1 MSGQSLD
8 LRSSTQIVRRYRVLV
23 GIVALLGLLGGI
35 GYAVLAPPLVT
46 SSALVVLP
54 VSTREIA
61 TEVVVAHS
69 DPVLSAALPQ
79 AGSGWS
85 LTTLRTHVQAKSLT
99 GNVISIS
106 ARSQTGTQARDA
118 ANAVA
123 ASFVSYVTGGH
134 SAVGKLQAKLLAPAQ
149 DVTGSSTLTHLAVDG
164 LLGLLAGALVGAIAA
179 LALGR
184 GDRRLR
190 ERDELADA
198 IGVPV
203 VASVSVGHPS
213 DPAGWTK
220 LIEQY
225 EPGAIHA
232 WNLRRA
238 LNQLGLVDLD
248 LQGPNGPDAR
258 DGYSLAVL
266 SLAADR
272 GALALGP
279 QLAAY
284 TAALGIPTVL
294 VIGPQQ
300 DENVTASLR
309 AAAVALAGR
318 GPGSSR
324 PGELRVAVGDGYDV
338 RQAPGE
344 LAVIVGVV
352 DGQAPQVTDTMRATV
367 TVFGVSA
374 GAATAEQLA
383 RVAVSAAADRRDI
396 AGIIVADPD
405 PADHT
410 TGRLSQP
417 ARPARRRQPARFT
430 GTTTETR
437 R

>member
-1 MSGQSLD
+1 MSGQALD
-8 LRSSTQIVRRYRVLV
+8 LRRSAQIVRRYRVL
-23 GIVALLGLLGGI
+23 GGI
-35 GYAVLAPPLVT
+35 GYALLDPPMVT

-69 DPVLSAALPQ
+69 DPVLSAALPD
-79 AGSGWS
+79 AGSGLS
-85 LTTLRTHVQAKSLT
+85 LGALRNRIQVKSLT
-99 GNVISIS
+99 GNAISIS
-106 ARSQTGTQARDA
+106 AQGRTGTQAREA

-123 ASFVSYVTGGH
+123 NSFISYVTGSG
-134 SAVGKLQAKLLAPAQ
+134 SAVGKLQAKLVAPAEN
-149 DVTGSSTLTHLAVDG
+149 VSGSSAVTHLITDG
-164 LLGLLAGALVGAIAA
+164 VLGLLVGALVGAVAA

-190 ERDELADA
+190 ERDEIADA
-198 IGVPV
+198 ISIPV
-203 VASVSVGHPS
+203 AASVAVGHPS

-220 LIEQY
+220 LIEEY
-225 EPGAIHA
+225 EPGVIHA

-248 LQGPNGPDAR
+248 LRGPDGPGPGE
-258 DGYSLAVL
+258 DYSLAVL
-266 SLAADR
+266 SLASDH

-309 AAAVALAGR
+309 AAAVALAAR
-318 GPGSSR
+318 GPRSGR
-324 PGELRVAVGDGYDV
+324 AGELRVAVGDEGDV
-338 RQAPGE
+338 SQKPGE

-352 DGQAPQVTDTMRATV
+352 DGHTPRVTDTMRGAV
-367 TVFGVSA
+367 TVLGVSA
-374 GAATAEQLA
+374 GTATAEQLA
-383 RVAVSAAADRRDI
+383 RVAVSAAAGRRGI

-410 TGRLSQP
+410 TGRLPQP
-417 ARPARRRQPARFT
+417 ARPARRRQPTRFIA
-430 GTTTETR
+430 TTTETR